1 MARKTTKANIQEPQP
16 GEKVEWHLQDG
27 RSVGK
32 VVKKATSPMQIKG
45 HRVAASQNQPEFIVK
60 SDKTGAI
67 AAHKADALTSA
78 K

>member
-1 MARKTTKANIQEPQP
+1 MARKTTKVKIQEPQP
-16 GEKVEWHLQDG
+16 GEKVEWHSQVG
-27 RSVGK
+27 PSVGK

-45 HRVAASQNQPEFIVK
+45 HRVAASQDHPESIVK

-67 AAHKADALTSA
+67 AAHKADALTRA